1 MPMAT
6 ERFDYR
12 RRKWLAAIAATPLLA
27 MRVARAAPAPSPILV
42 ASWANAAGRFE
53 IGVIRLVETGAEVLE
68 CIEAPTR
75 AHGLACTP
83 DGQVIAVSRRP
94 GDWIVRWQPGG
105 EAHWTWAGDER
116 RFSGHLQC
124 APDGKSV
131 FTTEIDQDSGD
142 GVLVQ
147 RDAITLEDTAAWPT
161 GGHDPHDLEW
171 LDAHHLLVANG
182 GIETLPETGRV
193 KRNLEAM
200 DASLVLVDTR
210 TGEHVGLWRLPDP
223 RLSIRHLARH
233 ESGRVGVA
241 LQAEHDDAA
250 RRSQAPLFATF
261 DPASGTFVASSAVRT
276 RNGYSGDITATDAG
290 WVLSCPKDDCIFTV
304 DESANVTRHAI
315 AQGCALV
322 TFADGSGAWALG
334 DSSWL
339 ALSSPGSVQRTGAV
353 LHFDNH
359 ALLR

>member
-6 ERFDYR
+6 DGANETR
-12 RRKWLAAIAATPLLA
+12 RRLLRAIVAAPMLA
-27 MRVARAAPAPSPILV
+27 MRAARAAPSSSPILV
-42 ASWANAAGRFE
+42 ASWANAAGHFE
-53 IGVIRLVETGAEVLE
+53 IGVIRLGDSVEILHR
-68 CIEAPTR
+68 IEAPTR

-105 EAHWTWAGDER
+105 EAHWTWVGDER
-116 RFSGHLQC
+116 RFSGHVQL
-124 APDGKSV
+124 APDGASL
-131 FTTEIDQDSGD
+131 FTTEIDFDSGD

-147 RDAITLEDTAAWPT
+147 RDAINLEEIAAWPT

-171 LDAHHLLVANG
+171 LDARYLLVANG
-182 GIETLPETGRV
+182 GIETLPETGRD
-193 KRNLEAM
+193 KRNLEGM
-200 DASLVLVDTR
+200 DASLALVDTR
-210 TGEHVGLWRLPDP
+210 TGTHAGMWRLPDP

-233 ESGRVGVA
+233 ACGRVGVA
-241 LQAEHDDAA
+241 LQAEHDDAP

-261 DPASGTFVASSAVRT
+261 DPAARKLVPSAAVRT
-276 RNGYSGDITATDAG
+276 QNGYSGDITATDSG
-290 WVLSCPKDDCIFTV
+290 WVLSCPKDDCVFSV
-304 DESANVTRHAI
+304 DERGRVSRHAI

-322 TFADGSGAWALG
+322 TSADRSCAWALG

-339 ALSSPGSVQRTGAV
+339 TLPSPATVHSTEKV

>member
-1 MPMAT
+1 MPMAID
-6 ERFDYR
+6 RFDGR
-12 RRKWLAAIAATPLLA
+12 RRRLLGAIAATPLLA
-27 MRVARAAPAPSPILV
+27 MRIARAAPAASPILV

-53 IGVIRLVETGAEVLE
+53 IGVIRLGTASVEVLHS
-68 CIEAPTR
+68 IEAPTR

-147 RDAITLEDTAAWPT
+147 RDAITLEETAAWPT

-171 LDAHHLLVANG
+171 LDARQVLVANG

-200 DASLVLVDTR
+200 DASLVLVDTT
-210 TGEHVGLWRLPDP
+210 TGKHTGIWRLPDP
-223 RLSIRHLARH
+223 RLSIRHLANHR
-233 ESGRVGVA
+233 SGRIGVA

-261 DPASGTFVASSAVRT
+261 DPAAGTLVASSSVSTA
-276 RNGYSGDITATDAG
+276 NGYSGDITATDAG
-290 WVLSCPKDDCIFTV
+290 WILSCPKDDCVFSV
-304 DESANVTRHAI
+304 DENAKVTRHAI
-315 AQGCALV
+315 PQGCALV
-322 TFADGSGAWALG
+322 TSADGTGAWALG

-339 ALSSPGSVQRTGAV
+339 ALPSPGSAQPTHAV